1 MLRTNPYFLSLAE
14 NLTDHPVK
22 CFNVGDRL
30 MVQDK
35 NAREILILKGG
46 ITKCFRSEENGK
58 ELIFEFL
65 GKGEILGDLET
76 LLRRVCLCSV
86 EAITP
91 VEAYCFSLEKF
102 NSLLDTDKVFH
113 RKLLEEL
120 ALRIY
125 QTSTRASYQQNYP
138 IEYSLIKFL
147 LIQKEQQLSF
157 SKKDIA
163 DYLAITVRSLNRT
176 VKQLREGMVNPDI
189 TAGELQQLLSE
200 L

>member
-1 MLRTNPYFLSLAE
+1 MSFAE
-14 NLTDHPVK
+14 SSPEQHIK
-22 CFNVGDRL
+22 CFNAGERL

-35 NAREILILKGG
+35 NAREILILKSGV
-46 ITKCFRSEENGK
+46 TKCYRSEENGK

-76 LLRRVCLCSV
+76 ILHSVCLCSV

-91 VEAYCFSLEKF
+91 VEAYSFSLEQF
-102 NSLLDTDKVFH
+102 DAIIDNDKTFH

-125 QTSTRASYQQNYP
+125 QTATRASYQQNYP
-138 IEYSLIKFL
+138 VEYSLVRFL
-147 LIQKEQQLSF
+147 LIHKEQNLSF
-157 SKKDIA
+157 SKQDIA

-176 VKQLREGMVNPDI
+176 VKQLREGAVNTDI
-189 TAGELQQLLSE
+189 SDVELRQLLIG

>member
-1 MLRTNPYFLSLAE
+1 MHISCHWPIVEDQS
-14 NLTDHPVK
+14 VK
-22 CFNVGDRL
+22 CFNAGECL
-30 MVQDK
+30 MVQEK
-35 NAREILILKGG
+35 NARKILILKIGF
-46 ITKCFRSEENGK
+46 TKCDRSEENGK

-65 GKGEILGDLET
+65 EKGEILGDLET
-76 LLRRVCLCSV
+76 ILSRACLCSV

-91 VEAYCFSLEKF
+91 VEAYVFSIEKF
-102 NSLLDTDKVFH
+102 NALIDTDKVFH

-125 QTSTRASYQQNYP
+125 QTSTRAFYQQNYP

-147 LIQKEQQLSF
+147 LIQKEQQLPF
-157 SKKDIA
+157 SKQDIA

-176 VKQLREGMVNPDI
+176 VKQLRKGGVNPEL
-189 TAGELQQLLSE
+189 AEGELTQLLRD

>member
-102 NSLLDTDKVFH
+102 NALLDTDKVFH

>member
-1 MLRTNPYFLSLAE
+1 MLRTNPYFLSFANSVE
-14 NLTDHPVK
+14 DPPVK
-22 CFNVGDRL
+22 CFNAGERL

-35 NAREILILKGG
+35 NAREILILKSGV
-46 ITKCFRSEENGK
+46 TKCYRSEENGK

-76 LLRRVCLCSV
+76 ILGRACLCSV

-91 VEAYCFSLEKF
+91 VEAYVFSIEKF
-102 NSLLDTDKVFH
+102 DALIDTDKVFH

-157 SKKDIA
+157 SKQDIA

-176 VKQLREGMVNPDI
+176 VKQLREGGVNPEL
-189 TAGELQQLLSE
+189 AEGELTQLLSD

>member
-1 MLRTNPYFLSLAE
+1 MSFANSLE
-14 NLTDHPVK
+14 SQPVK
-22 CFNVGDRL
+22 CFNAGERL

-35 NAREILILKGG
+35 NAREIMILKSGV
-46 ITKCFRSEENGK
+46 TKCYRSEENGK

-76 LLRRVCLCSV
+76 ILRRVCLCSV

-91 VEAYCFSLEKF
+91 VEAYVFSLADF
-102 NSLLDTDKVFH
+102 DGLIDSDKTFH

-138 IEYSLIKFL
+138 VEYSLIKFL
-147 LIQKEQQLSF
+147 MIQKEQQLSF
-157 SKKDIA
+157 SKQDIA

-176 VKQLREGMVNPDI
+176 VKQLREGAVNPEL
-189 TAGELQQLLSE
+189 AEGELKQLLSD

>member
-1 MLRTNPYFLSLAE
+1 MSFAESLAE
-14 NLTDHPVK
+14 QQVK
-22 CFNVGDRL
+22 CFNAGERL
-30 MVQDK
+30 MVQEK
-35 NAREILILKGG
+35 RAREILILKSG
-46 ITKCFRSEENGK
+46 ITKCYRSEENGK

-76 LLRRVCLCSV
+76 ILHTTCICSV

-91 VEAYCFSLEKF
+91 VEAYSFSLEKF
-102 NSLLDTDKVFH
+102 DEMIENDKTFH

-125 QTSTRASYQQNYP
+125 QTATRTSYQQNYP
-138 IEYSLIKFL
+138 VEYSLIRFL
-147 LIQKEQQLSF
+147 LIQKEQNLSF
-157 SKKDIA
+157 SKQNIA

-176 VKQLREGMVNPDI
+176 VRQLREGVVNPDI
-189 TAGELQQLLSE
+189 SDSELRQLLSS